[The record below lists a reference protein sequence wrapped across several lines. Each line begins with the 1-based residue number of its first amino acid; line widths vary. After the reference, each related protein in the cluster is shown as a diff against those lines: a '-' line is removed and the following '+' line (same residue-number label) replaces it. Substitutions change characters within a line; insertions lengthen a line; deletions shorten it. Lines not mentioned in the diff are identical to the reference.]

1 MSDTAEKVELLPTLS
16 VPASDQPATGEFD
29 KDVDVP
35 KLEALLK
42 DYVFSQSIGTLNPP
56 KFGKV
61 LAAKSVRDSK
71 EDLCVLYSVESSGP
85 ADRPAY
91 EAFGEP
97 DIFEEVVYVKD
108 YMSISRAPMR

>member
-1 MSDTAEKVELLPTLS
+1 MHERASE
-16 VPASDQPATGEFD
+16 VPEGFRKHVKFREE
-29 KDVDVP
+29 VDIP

-61 LAAKSVRDSK
+61 LAAKSMRDSK

-85 ADRPAY
+85 ADRPPY
-91 EAFGEP
+91 EAFDEP
-97 DIFEEVVYVKD
+97 DIFEEVVYVTD
-108 YMSISRAPMR
+108 YISISRAPKR